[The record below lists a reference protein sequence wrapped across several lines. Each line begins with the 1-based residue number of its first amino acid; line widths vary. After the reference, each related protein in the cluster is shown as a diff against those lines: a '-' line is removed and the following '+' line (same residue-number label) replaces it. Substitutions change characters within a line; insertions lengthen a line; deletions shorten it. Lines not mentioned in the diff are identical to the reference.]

1 MIRGGMIDLH
11 CHVLPGIDD
20 GPRTMQDA
28 VALARVAYA
37 NGIGTLVATP
47 HVDPVHLHNDAARI
61 AHGVADVRAAL
72 VQEGVPVDVTTG
84 AEVALGRV
92 IDLGDDELVGLR
104 LGGGPWL
111 LLECPLSPA
120 AAYGFATAARHVAG
134 RGHRVLLAHPERS
147 PAFHGDPVGTL
158 GPLVRE
164 GMLSQVTAGAFVGRF
179 GRRVQEV
186 AVELMRA
193 GLVHTVASDAHD
205 AISRPPSIAAE
216 LAEAGVEGWTEW
228 LAYDVPA
235 AILAGAA
242 IPPAPVLEPPSP
254 PSPARRWWRLGR

>member
-1 MIRGGMIDLH
+1 MIDLH

-20 GPRTMQDA
+20 GPSTMQEA

-47 HVDPVHLHNDAARI
+47 HVSPMHLHNDAARI
-61 AHGVADVRAAL
+61 AYGVAEVRAAL
-72 VQEGVPVDVTTG
+72 AQEGVPVEVTTG

-92 IDLGDDELVGLR
+92 IDLDEEEIARLR

-120 AAYGFATAARHVAG
+120 AAYGFPAAARHVAG

-147 PAFHGDPVGTL
+147 PAFHADPVATL
-158 GPLVRE
+158 GPLVRD

-186 AVELMRA
+186 AVELLRA
-193 GLVHTVASDAHD
+193 GLVHSVASDAHD
-205 AISRPPSIAAE
+205 PISRPPSIAAE

-235 AILAGAA
+235 AVLAGGA
-242 IPPAPVLEPPSP
+242 IPPAPGLQPPP
-254 PSPARRWWRLGR
+254 PPPPERKWWRRGR